1 VQNRPCGCGTF
12 INPSYVWAMGE
23 EVHIGATAVG
33 VRVNEGVVLAAEK
46 RVSYGFYTLSKTG
59 KKVFIIDDRLAIASA
74 GIVADMQTLAK
85 ILKLNARSY
94 ELDMKKKPTV
104 KAMAKLLS
112 VVMFSRRF
120 MPFFAE
126 VLVGGVDEEGAHL
139 IVMDPL
145 GSLIEDNYAALGTG
159 AKVAI
164 GILDAAYRPDMTL
177 QEAKKLAVQAIKA
190 AIERDPVSGGGIDVA
205 VLDKSGAGEEEIKLQ
220 LTL

>member
-1 VQNRPCGCGTF
+1 
-12 INPSYVWAMGE
+12 MGE

-74 GIVADMQTLAK
+74 GIIADMQTLAK
-85 ILKLNARSY
+85 ILKLNARAY

-126 VLVGGVDEEGAHL
+126 VLVGGVDEEGSHL

-177 QEAKKLAVQAIKA
+177 PEAKKLAAQAIKA
-190 AIERDPVSGGGIDVA
+190 AIERDPVSGGGIDIA
-205 VLDKSGAGEEEIKLQ
+205 VVDKNGAREEEIKFQ

>member
-1 VQNRPCGCGTF
+1 
-12 INPSYVWAMGE
+12 MGE
-23 EVHIGATAVG
+23 EVHVGATAVG
-33 VRVNEGVVLAAEK
+33 IKVDEGVVLAAEK

-74 GIVADMQTLAK
+74 GIIADMQTLAK

-126 VLVGGVDEEGAHL
+126 VLVGGVDEEGSHL

-177 QEAKKLAVQAIKA
+177 PEAKKLAAQAIKA
-190 AIERDPVSGGGIDVA
+190 AIERDPVSGGGIDIA
-205 VLDKSGAGEEEIKLQ
+205 VVDKNGAREEEIKFQ

>member
-1 VQNRPCGCGTF
+1 
-12 INPSYVWAMGE
+12 MGE

-33 VRVNEGVVLAAEK
+33 VKVNEGVVLAAEK

-74 GIVADMQTLAK
+74 GIIADMQTLAK
-85 ILKLNARSY
+85 ILKLNARAY

-126 VLVGGVDEEGAHL
+126 VLGRRRRRRGGSSNRDGPAGELDRGQLRRVGDRRQGGHRHTRRRL
-139 IVMDPL
+139 PPRH
-145 GSLIEDNYAALGTG
+145 
-159 AKVAI
+159 
-164 GILDAAYRPDMTL
+164 DASRSQESSRYRP
-177 QEAKKLAVQAIKA
+177 
-190 AIERDPVSGGGIDVA
+190 
-205 VLDKSGAGEEEIKLQ
+205 
-220 LTL
+220 

>member
-1 VQNRPCGCGTF
+1 
-12 INPSYVWAMGE
+12 MGE

-33 VRVNEGVVLAAEK
+33 IKVDEGVVLAAEK

-74 GIVADMQTLAK
+74 GIIADMQTLAK
-85 ILKLNARSY
+85 ILKLNARAY
-94 ELDMKKKPTV
+94 ELDMKRRPTV
-104 KAMAKLLS
+104 RAMAKLLS

-126 VLVGGVDEEGAHL
+126 VLVGGVDEEGSHL

-164 GILDAAYRPDMTL
+164 GILDSSYRPDMSL
-177 QEAKKLAVQAIKA
+177 QDARKLAVQAIKA
-190 AIERDPVSGGGIDVA
+190 AIERDPVSGGGIDIA
-205 VLDKSGAGEEEIKLQ
+205 VVDKTGAREEEVKIQYIL
-220 LTL
+220 

>member
-1 VQNRPCGCGTF
+1 
-12 INPSYVWAMGE
+12 M
-23 EVHIGATAVG
+23 
-33 VRVNEGVVLAAEK
+33 NEGVVLAAEK

-74 GIVADMQTLAK
+74 GIIADMQTLAK
-85 ILKLNARSY
+85 ILKLNARAY

-164 GILDAAYRPDMTL
+164 SILDAAYRPDMTL
-177 QEAKKLAVQAIKA
+177 QEAKKLAIQAIKA

-205 VLDKSGAGEEEIKLQ
+205 VVDKNGATEEEIKLQ

>member
-1 VQNRPCGCGTF
+1 
-12 INPSYVWAMGE
+12 MGE
-23 EVHIGATAVG
+23 DVHIGATAVG
-33 VRVNEGVVLAAEK
+33 IKVDEGVVLAAEK

-74 GIVADMQTLAK
+74 GIIADMQTLAK
-85 ILKLNARSY
+85 ILKLNARAY
-94 ELDMKKKPTV
+94 EPDMKRRPTV
-104 KAMAKLLS
+104 RAMAKLLS

-126 VLVGGVDEEGAHL
+126 VLVGGVDEEGSHL

-164 GILDAAYRPDMTL
+164 GILDSSYRPDMSL
-177 QEAKKLAVQAIKA
+177 QDARKLAVQAIKA
-190 AIERDPVSGGGIDVA
+190 AIERDPVSGGGIDIA
-205 VLDKSGAGEEEIKLQ
+205 VVDKTGAREEEVKIQYIL
-220 LTL
+220 